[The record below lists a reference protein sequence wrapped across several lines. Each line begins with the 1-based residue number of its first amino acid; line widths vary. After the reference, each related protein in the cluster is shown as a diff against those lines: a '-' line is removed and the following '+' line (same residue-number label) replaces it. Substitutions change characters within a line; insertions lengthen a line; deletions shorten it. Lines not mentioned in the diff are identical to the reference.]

1 MEIDDYLRVREDKGS
16 QPSYT
21 IGVKNNQYYIYDQNS
36 CDADINLVDRQ
47 KLIYDI
53 KELIDHIL
61 GIKRAKELLHGYFWN
76 DWRKWIVLF
85 RTQESDDFEAYLN
98 EIEANL
104 DTYHTWTL
112 LHIKKELY
120 RFWRAL

>member
-1 MEIDDYLRVREDKGS
+1 MEIDDYLGVREDQGS

-36 CDADINLVDRQ
+36 YDVDVNLVDRP

-53 KELIDHIL
+53 KELIDNII
-61 GIKRAKELLHGYFWN
+61 GMKRMKELMHGYFWN

-85 RTQESDDFEAYLN
+85 RTQESDEFEAYLN

-104 DTYHTWTL
+104 DSYHTWTL
-112 LHIKKELY
+112 LRIKKE
-120 RFWRAL
+120 